1 MRRLLSLALA
11 LCLVVC
17 LAAGSVSHAAELG
30 DAGEAHATAGQHA
43 DGDHD
48 PAPADGGKGVPHH
61 HSICHGHD
69 LTAAPRLCAS
79 AFAHRAALPRPSVEP
94 ASPGGTPA
102 FPLRPPIA

>member
-1 MRRLLSLALA
+1 MRRLFSLALA

-30 DAGEAHATAGQHA
+30 DAGEVAAAGIHA

-48 PAPADGGKGVPHH
+48 PAPADGEKGVPHH

-69 LTAAPRLCAS
+69 LTAAPRLCAQ
-79 AFAHRAALPRPSVEP
+79 AFSHRDALPRPAAEAAP
-94 ASPGGTPA
+94 PGGAPA